1 MSQTDFVEARSFDH
15 IPERERH
22 GNVTGQ
28 FQLWFMI
35 NATLITLLTG
45 AVGTLYKLD
54 LASTL
59 LAILIGS
66 IFGTLFQ
73 AFHGA
78 QGPRMGLPQMIQSR
92 VQFGSRGAVL
102 PLAAAML
109 CQFGFAVFYIQTG
122 AQSLGNLSHFEHP
135 EALQVVFGVAAMAV
149 AIIGY
154 RLVLR
159 VERFASYATLINLVL
174 LSIAAFTWLPLRG
187 LLSQHHFAVVAFLA
201 QFGASATYQ
210 IAIAPIV
217 SDYTRYLPS
226 RTKGSAVSSAVFFG
240 TLLAAVWLEFLG
252 AALSAAFPNSDLIA
266 SIRDLGDRFGFG
278 LGSATM
284 IIGAISC
291 LIACA
296 VTLYSGTVAVL
307 SAAEAFRP
315 IRSTASLRT
324 MTIGCGGLLA
334 IVAVVSMPPN
344 LLDSFSAFLSL
355 LGYFLIPWTAINL
368 TDYYFVRRGA
378 FSITDIMMPNGGIYG
393 KWNKA
398 GIVSYGCGFIAM
410 IPFFSTSLYTGAI
423 ASKLNGADIAFS
435 IGLVSATAVY
445 LFLMRRFDRAA
456 ELKIVVLAPLNTLD
470 SHDALVGT
478 DRGTSPSGH
487 LYAADH

>member
-22 GNVTGQ
+22 GNVAGQ

-45 AVGTLYKLD
+45 GVGAMYKLD
-54 LASTL
+54 LTSTL
-59 LAILIGS
+59 CAIVLGS
-66 IFGTLFQ
+66 VFGTLFQ

-92 VQFGSRGAVL
+92 VQFGSRGAVI

-122 AQSLGNLSHFEHP
+122 AQSLVDIAQFAHP
-135 EALQVVFGVAAMAV
+135 KAVQIGFGIAAMVV
-149 AIIGY
+149 AIVGY

-159 VERFASYATLINLVL
+159 AERFASYATLINLVL
-174 LSIAAFTWLPLRG
+174 LTIAAFKLLPLQA
-187 LLSQHHFAVVAFLA
+187 LLSQHHFTVVAFLA

-226 RTKGSAVSSAVFFG
+226 KTKGSAVSSAVFFG
-240 TLLAAVWLEFLG
+240 TLVSAIWLEFLG
-252 AALSAAFPNSDLIA
+252 AALSAAFPSADLIA
-266 SIRDLGDRFGFG
+266 SIRDLGDHFGIG
-278 LGSATM
+278 LGAGTM
-284 IIGAISC
+284 IVAAVSC

-315 IRSTASLRT
+315 IRSTALLRAS
-324 MTIGCGGLLA
+324 TIAGGGFLA
-334 IVAVVSMPPN
+334 ICAVVSMPQN
-344 LLDSFSAFLSL
+344 ILDSFSAFLSL

-378 FSITDIMMPNGGIYG
+378 FSITDIMLPNGGIYG
-393 KWNKA
+393 KWNMA
-398 GIVSYGCGFIAM
+398 GILSYGCGFAAM
-410 IPFFSTSLYTGAI
+410 IPFFSTSLYTGVVATR
-423 ASKLNGADIAFS
+423 LNGADIAFS
-435 IGLVSATAVY
+435 VGLVSATAIY
-445 LFLMRRFDRAA
+445 LLFMRRFDRAA
-456 ELKIVVLAPLNTLD
+456 ELEIIVRAPLNTLD
-470 SHDALVGT
+470 NHDISSGSDADALSTGRGYSVG
-478 DRGTSPSGH
+478 H
-487 LYAADH
+487 

>member
-1 MSQTDFVEARSFDH
+1 MSQSDFVEARSFDF

-45 AVGTLYKLD
+45 AVGALYKLD
-54 LASTL
+54 LTSTL
-59 LAILIGS
+59 LAIVLGS
-66 IFGTLFQ
+66 VFGTLFQ

-92 VQFGSRGAVL
+92 VQFGSRGAAI
-102 PLAAAML
+102 PLAAATL

-122 AQSLGNLSHFEHP
+122 AQSLADVTRFAHP
-135 EALQVVFGVAAMAV
+135 QALQIGFGIAAMAV
-149 AIIGY
+149 AIVGY

-159 VERFASYATLINLVL
+159 VERFASYATLLNLVL
-174 LSIAAFTWLPLRG
+174 LSIAAFTWLPMRA

-226 RTKGSAVSSAVFFG
+226 RTKGGLVSSAVFFG
-240 TLLAAVWLEFLG
+240 TLLSAVWLEFLG
-252 AALSAAFPNSDLIA
+252 AALAAAFPSIDLIV

-284 IIGAISC
+284 IIAAVSC
-291 LIACA
+291 LIACS

-315 IRSTASLRT
+315 IHSTAALRAS
-324 MTIGCGGLLA
+324 TIACGGLLA
-334 IVAVVSMPPN
+334 IAAVVSMPAN
-344 LLDSFSAFLSL
+344 ILNSFSAFLSL
-355 LGYFLIPWTAINL
+355 LSYFLIPWTAINL

-378 FSITDIMMPNGGIYG
+378 FSITDIMQPNGGIYG
-393 KWNKA
+393 KWSA
-398 GIVSYGCGFIAM
+398 PGIISYVCGFVAM

-423 ASKLNGADIAFS
+423 ATRLNGADIAFS
-435 IGLVSATAVY
+435 IGLVFATAIY
-445 LFLMRRFDRAA
+445 LFLMRRFDRAG
-456 ELKIVVLAPLNTLD
+456 EREIISRAPLNTLD
-470 SHDALVGT
+470 SSDL
-478 DRGTSPSGH
+478 SSGGET
-487 LYAADH
+487 AMVVAG

>member
-1 MSQTDFVEARSFDH
+1 MSQSDFVEARSFEH

-22 GNVTGQ
+22 GNVTAQ

-35 NATLITLLTG
+35 NATLITLFTG

-54 LASTL
+54 LGWTL
-59 LAILIGS
+59 VAIVAGS

-109 CQFGFAVFYIQTG
+109 CQFGFAVFFIQTG
-122 AQSLGNLSHFEHP
+122 AQSIADVTRLAYPH
-135 EALQVVFGVAAMAV
+135 ALQIAFGITAMAV

-154 RLVLR
+154 RLVLQ
-159 VERFASYATLINLVL
+159 VERFASCATLINLVL
-174 LSIAAFTWLPLRG
+174 LTVAAFTLLPLRSM
-187 LLSQHHFAVVAFLA
+187 LSQHHFTMVPFLA

-226 RTKGSAVSSAVFFG
+226 RTKGSAVSCAVFFG
-240 TLLAAVWLEFLG
+240 TMVSAVWLESLG
-252 AALSAAFPNSDLIA
+252 AALSIAFPSTDLIA
-266 SIRDLGDRFGFG
+266 SIRDLGDRFGYG
-278 LGSATM
+278 LGSGTM
-284 IIGAISC
+284 IVSAFSC

-296 VTLYSGTVAVL
+296 VTIYSGTVAVL

-315 IRSTASLRT
+315 IRSTVSLRAA
-324 MTIGCGGLLA
+324 TIACGGVLA
-334 IVAVVSMPPN
+334 IIAVISMPQN
-344 LLDSFSAFLSL
+344 ILDSFSAFLSL

-378 FSITDIMMPNGGIYG
+378 FSITDIMDPNGGIYR
-393 KWNKA
+393 KWNSA
-398 GIVSYGCGFIAM
+398 GIISYACGFTAM
-410 IPFFSTSLYTGAI
+410 IPFFSTSLYTGPI
-423 ASKLNGADIAFS
+423 AMLLDRADIAFS
-435 IGLVSATAVY
+435 VGLFAATAVY
-445 LFLMRRFDRAA
+445 LFLMRRFDRAG
-456 ELKIVVLAPLNTLD
+456 ELDIVARAPLNTLD
-470 SHDALVGT
+470 AHVRTAGGARAAAYVS
-478 DRGTSPSGH
+478 
-487 LYAADH
+487 AADI